1 MIETHKDSDMFYI
14 LSILLLLPVA
24 IKITTNVVPWWVQW
38 QPHSWQITC
47 ARFAYWAG
55 FGLAIIGILITLIL
69 FGRTSGMALML
80 LLYPLVIYHLSAFF
94 LLIPILLGKNC
105 LSKQEKIRGVGAIAT
120 MTIMIVLAFFLSVS
134 G

>member
-1 MIETHKDSDMFYI
+1 MLFY
-14 LSILLLLPVA
+14 LLLLLVA
-24 IKITTNVVPWWVQW
+24 IIITTSVVPWWVQW

-47 ARFAYWAG
+47 ARFVYWTG
-55 FGLAIIGILITLIL
+55 LGLAIIGLLINLIL
-69 FGRTSGMALML
+69 VGRTSGMALML

-94 LLIPILLGKNC
+94 LLIPILLGKSC
-105 LSKQEKIRGVGAIAT
+105 LSKQEKIRGIGAIAT